1 MTVSQVTGLHKCD
14 DCLQCQE
21 FDQGQFLFVLTQFVR
36 LSLALAPHS
45 PPLIG
50 GLMSSVS
57 PLCDSG
63 WRNLNKIMTGLLC
76 LALVTLGFYLQFH
89 SHCLGARRHQGTFC
103 TLGHIIQHPDTKMK
117 YFCLYLI

>member
-21 FDQGQFLFVLTQFVR
+21 FDQGQFLFVLTQFAC
-36 LSLALAPHS
+36 LSLAMAPHS
-45 PPLIG
+45 SPLIG
-50 GLMSSVS
+50 CPMSSVS

-76 LALVTLGFYLQFH
+76 PAAGHTRILFTISFSLSRGQEASGDILYLGTHY
-89 SHCLGARRHQGTFC
+89 SASRY
-103 TLGHIIQHPDTKMK
+103 KMK
-117 YFCLYLI
+117 YFCLNLI